1 MPISASPAADVAAR
15 HDDWLGQGGA
25 SHPPYARAARS
36 LRITSVDLDATALSW
51 NMTVTFSSI
60 AATATDPLFLAGI
73 VIVAGFFGAR
83 YWEGRSSLA
92 HFLIQLLIF
101 AILTGL
107 LLAGGVV
114 PYRPGVAP
122 GSELR
127 RFFVVTLEVIWWL
140 GAAWLTVGFLRA
152 FVVFGRQPRESK
164 LVQDL
169 LAALVYITA
178 TFAIVADVFDLPVK
192 GLLATSG
199 ALAIII
205 GLALQSSLGDVF
217 SGIVLNIERPYRVG
231 DWIIL
236 DDTLQGKVIET
247 NWRATHILTGNQDV
261 AIIPNSVIAK
271 SKLVNCSTPTKIHGA
286 SIRIKLEPSLTPAA
300 GCNLLKE
307 VLLGST
313 HILRTPEPN
322 VTIKDMSAEM
332 IDFELSYTVTDV
344 GAVDAAQNELFDR
357 VYRAVAAAGA
367 KFAPR
372 LAGLAK
378 KAAPDEEKGESGIP
392 ERLLAGISLFSTL
405 TADEKAALA
414 AQMQRKDYKPG
425 EVIARKGTILQALCI
440 VSYGVFVGSEEEDGR
455 KIEVTRLAPG
465 DYFGEV
471 GLLTGKPLNG
481 ELTALTRAVIYEISK
496 DALLP
501 LLKARPNMAEELSES
516 LASRQ
521 LARRTVL
528 DYQGHKEQ
536 HEDGLADRVAANI
549 RRLFSLH

>member
-1 MPISASPAADVAAR
+1 MTMSFPSFLAA
-15 HDDWLGQGGA
+15 
-25 SHPPYARAARS
+25 
-36 LRITSVDLDATALSW
+36 
-51 NMTVTFSSI
+51 
-60 AATATDPLFLAGI
+60 ATDPLFLAGV

-92 HFLIQLLIF
+92 HFLIQLVVF
-101 AILTGL
+101 VILTGL
-107 LLAGGVV
+107 LLAGGAV
-114 PYRPGVAP
+114 PYRPSAAV
-122 GSELR
+122 GSEPR
-127 RFFVVTLEVIWWL
+127 RLFLGMLETIWWL
-140 GAAWLTVGFLRA
+140 GAAWLAVGFLRA
-152 FVVFGRQPRESK
+152 FVVLGGQPRESK

-169 LAALVYITA
+169 MAAIVYLAAI
-178 TFAIVADVFDLPVK
+178 FAIIADVFDLPVK

-286 SIRIKLEPSLTPAA
+286 SIRIRLEPSLTPAA
-300 GCNLLKE
+300 GCHLLKE

-313 HILRTPEPN
+313 HILRTPEPS
-322 VTIKDMSAEM
+322 VTIKDLSAEM

-344 GAVDAAQNELFDR
+344 GAVDQAQNELFDR
-357 VYRAVAAAGA
+357 VYRAATAAGA
-367 KFAPR
+367 KFSPR
-372 LAGLAK
+372 LAGSRT
-378 KAAPDEEKGESGIP
+378 AAPEEQGESGTP
-392 ERLLAGISLFSTL
+392 ERLLAGTSLFSTL
-405 TADEKAALA
+405 SAKERTALA
-414 AQMQRKDYKPG
+414 SQMRRKDYKPG
-425 EVIARKGTILQALCI
+425 DVIVRKGTIMQALCI
-440 VSYGVFVGSEEEDGR
+440 VSEGVLVGSVEENGR
-455 KIEVTRLAPG
+455 KVEITRLAPG
-465 DYFGEV
+465 DFFGEV
-471 GLLTGKPLNG
+471 GLLTGEPVNG
-481 ELTALTRAVIYEISK
+481 ELTALTRTVIYEISK
-496 DALLP
+496 DALSP
-501 LLKARPNMAEELSES
+501 LLKARTNLAEELSES

-528 DYQGHKEQ
+528 DDHGHKAQ
-536 HEDGLADRVAANI
+536 HDEGLADRVAANI

>member
-1 MPISASPAADVAAR
+1 MTIS
-15 HDDWLGQGGA
+15 
-25 SHPPYARAARS
+25 
-36 LRITSVDLDATALSW
+36 
-51 NMTVTFSSI
+51 FSSI
-60 AATATDPLFLAGI
+60 SATATDPLFLAG
-73 VIVAGFFGAR
+73 VAIVAGFFGAR
-83 YWEGRSSLA
+83 YWKGRSSLA
-92 HFLIQLLIF
+92 YFLTQLLVF
-101 AILTGL
+101 VILTGL

-114 PYRPGVAP
+114 PYRPSDSVGAEP
-122 GSELR
+122 R
-127 RFFVVTLEVIWWL
+127 RLFAGALEVIWWL
-140 GAAWLTVGFLRA
+140 GAAWLAVGFLRA
-152 FVVFGRQPRESK
+152 FVVLGRQPRESK

-169 LAALVYITA
+169 LAGLLYLAA
-178 TFAIVADVFDLPVK
+178 TFAIIANVFDLPVK

-199 ALAIII
+199 AVAIII

-247 NWRATHILTGNQDV
+247 NWRATHILTGNQDI

-271 SKLVNCSTPTKIHGA
+271 SKLVNCSAPTKIHGA
-286 SIRIKLEPSLTPAA
+286 SIRVKLDSELTPAA

-313 HILRTPEPN
+313 HILRTPEPT
-322 VTIKDMSAEM
+322 VTIKDLSAEM
-332 IDFELSYTVTDV
+332 IDFELAYAVEDV
-344 GAVDAAQNELFDR
+344 GAVDRAQNELFDR
-357 VYRAVAAAGA
+357 VYRAAAAAGI
-367 KFAPR
+367 KFSPR
-372 LAGLAK
+372 LAGSTGKTASVD
-378 KAAPDEEKGESGIP
+378 KAESGIP

-405 TADEKAALA
+405 TMEEKAALA
-414 AQMQRKDYKPG
+414 SQMQRKDYQPG
-425 EVIARKGTILQALCI
+425 AVVVKTGTIMQALHI
-440 VSYGVFVGSEEEDGR
+440 VSYGVLIGSTEENGR

-481 ELTALTRAVIYEISK
+481 ELTALTRVVIYEISK
-496 DALLP
+496 DALSP
-501 LLKARPNMAEELSES
+501 LLKARPGMAEELSEN

-528 DYQGHKEQ
+528 DHQGHEEQ
-536 HEDGLADRVAANI
+536 HEEGLADRVAANI

>member
-1 MPISASPAADVAAR
+1 
-15 HDDWLGQGGA
+15 
-25 SHPPYARAARS
+25 
-36 LRITSVDLDATALSW
+36 
-51 NMTVTFSSI
+51 MTITFSSI
-60 AATATDPLFLAGI
+60 LGSATDPLFLAGV
-73 VIVAGFFGAR
+73 VIVTGFFGAR
-83 YWEGRSSLA
+83 YWQGRSSLA
-92 HFLIQLLIF
+92 HFLIQLVVF
-101 AILTGL
+101 VILTVL
-107 LLAGGVV
+107 LLADGVV
-114 PYRPGVAP
+114 PFRPGVPIAAEP
-122 GSELR
+122 R
-127 RFFVVTLEVIWWL
+127 RFFVGAFEVIWWL
-140 GAAWLTVGFLRA
+140 GAAWLAVGFLRA
-152 FVVFGRQPRESK
+152 FVVLGRQPRESK

-169 LAALVYITA
+169 LAALVYATA

-217 SGIVLNIERPYRVG
+217 SGIVLNIERPYRPG

-261 AIIPNSVIAK
+261 AIIPNSVVAK

-286 SIRIKLEPSLTPAA
+286 SIRVRLEPSLTPAA

-307 VLLGST
+307 VLLGSS
-313 HILRTPEPN
+313 HILRTPEPA
-322 VTIKDMSAEM
+322 VTIKDLSAEM
-332 IDFELSYTVTDV
+332 MDFELSYSVADV
-344 GAVDAAQNELFDR
+344 GAVDQAQNELFDR
-357 VYRAVAAAGA
+357 VYRAAAAAGA
-367 KFAPR
+367 RFAPR
-372 LAGLAK
+372 LAGSARM
-378 KAAPDEEKGESGIP
+378 AAPESRGQSGIA

-405 TADEKAALA
+405 TAEERAALA
-414 AQMQRKDYKPG
+414 SQMRRKDYKPG
-425 EVIARKGTILQALCI
+425 DVIVKTGTVLQALCI
-440 VSYGVFVGSEEEDGR
+440 VGEGVLVGSAENNGR
-455 KIEVTRLAPG
+455 KVEVIRLAPG

-471 GLLTGKPLNG
+471 GLLTGEPLIG

-496 DALLP
+496 DALSP

-528 DYQGHKEQ
+528 DHHGVKEQ
-536 HEDGLADRVAANI
+536 HEEGLADRAAANI